1 MAAEDETPADELDVY
16 RAPRTQCAKCG
27 CKLKGDPESN
37 VGASSWCS
45 TCRWLLRMGG
55 VSKPTP
61 AVLETLGLG
70 VPYETRQERERI
82 PNSRKATDWYDPDEL
97 DSEGSFD
104 SPVRASV
111 A

>member
-1 MAAEDETPADELDVY
+1 MAAEEEISDDELDVY
-16 RAPRTQCAKCG
+16 HVPRTQCAKCG
-27 CKLKGDPESN
+27 CKLSGDPESN
-37 VGASSWCS
+37 VGASSWCP

-61 AVLETLGLG
+61 AVLESLGLG

-82 PNSRKATDWYDPDEL
+82 PGARKPSDWYDPDEL
-97 DSEGSFD
+97 DSEEAFG
-104 SPVRASV
+104 SPVRSAV